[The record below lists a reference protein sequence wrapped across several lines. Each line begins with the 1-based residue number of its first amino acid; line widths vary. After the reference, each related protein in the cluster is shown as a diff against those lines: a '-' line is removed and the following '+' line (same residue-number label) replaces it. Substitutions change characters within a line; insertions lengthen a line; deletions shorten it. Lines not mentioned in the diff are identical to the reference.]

1 MRRTV
6 FLLLGVLEFIV
17 AGVLIIL
24 GYQLPSAADVGRS
37 FQGAERVTA
46 HAGNQVRIL
55 RRQVDGLRR
64 LELQELAERLQSQ
77 TRTVTGTLR
86 TQSIDF
92 DTVRTMRDAL
102 GDVAKGLTSLA
113 DTLNPATVGQLGN
126 GLGETADFLD
136 QKVVPSAQK
145 AADHLDEA
153 TAALR
158 ADAVR
163 LAALLRQTP
172 LDLKAV
178 REVHDSLG
186 RFREGLDKMTA
197 VLRLQRLDTMRQG
210 FQGLETS
217 LTTGA
222 EQVERLSGYTYPV
235 IAVKGLKPEVSQR
248 QFWPEGDKIAAGMRK
263 AAAGVTAADKE
274 MEEMAADLPKLRAS
288 LTESAKVVDRLRE
301 ALGVALAQQDKL
313 EPVLKDAPAQAARLA
328 EELPQLGSDL
338 ARILRDTSRLK
349 EVAAGLR
356 QAQKGIDTAV
366 ARWPEVRV
374 TLGRMATLL
383 NATRSQLDQALQHRG
398 DYETALR
405 QTVLVGETF
414 TAMLPLFTEQ
424 IDSRLDEEEQALG
437 DLSESLEEVR
447 AALPVYEQAA
457 TNVLQTGRWL
467 AWLVAA
473 IVGLHGT
480 YLVLSVRLGRRF
492 AGV

>member
-6 FLLLGVLEFIV
+6 FLLVGILEFGV
-17 AGVLIIL
+17 AGVLITL
-24 GYQLPSAADVGRS
+24 GCQLPTPADVGRS

-64 LELQELAERLQSQ
+64 LELHELAERLRNQ

-86 TQSIDF
+86 NQAVDF
-92 DTVRTMRDAL
+92 NTVRTMRDAL
-102 GDVAKGLTSLA
+102 GDVAKGLTGLA
-113 DTLNPATVGQLGN
+113 DTLDPAAVGRLGS

-136 QKVVPSAQK
+136 QRVVPSAQK

-158 ADAVR
+158 TDAAR
-163 LAALLRQTP
+163 LAALLRQAP

-178 REVHDSLG
+178 REIHDSLG
-186 RFREGLDKMTA
+186 RFREGLNKMTA
-197 VLRLQRLDTMRQG
+197 LLRLQRLDTMREG

-222 EQVERLSGYTYPV
+222 QQVERLSGYTYPV
-235 IAVKGLKPEVSQR
+235 ITIRGVKPEVSQR
-248 QFWPEGDKIAAGMRK
+248 QFWPEGGQIAAGMRK
-263 AAAGVTAADKE
+263 AAAGVTAADKQL
-274 MEEMAADLPKLRAS
+274 EEMAADLPKLRES
-288 LTESAKVVDRLRE
+288 LVESTKVVDRLRE
-301 ALGVALAQQDKL
+301 ALATALAQQDKL

-328 EELPQLGSDL
+328 EELPQLGGDL

-366 ARWPEVRV
+366 ARWPEVRT

-383 NATRSQLDQALQHRG
+383 GATRDQLDQALKHRG
-398 DYETALR
+398 DYEAALQ

-424 IDSRLDEEEQALG
+424 IDGRLDEEEQALG
-437 DLSESLEEVR
+437 ELGQSLEEVR
-447 AALPVYEQAA
+447 AALPAYEQAA

-473 IVGLHGT
+473 SVGLHGG
-480 YLVLSVRLGRRF
+480 YLVLSVRLGRHF
-492 AGV
+492 SA